1 MFTILSSL
9 AQDESRNISENCKWG
24 IRSKFKKGEMH
35 VNTHKFLGY
44 DKMDGK
50 LVINE
55 REAKIVR
62 RIYREFLWGHS
73 PQEIAKGLEDEG
85 IEGCMG
91 AKKWYP
97 STVINI
103 LKNEKHMGDALL
115 QKSYTADFLTKKQ
128 VKNHGEV
135 TQVYVKG
142 SHIGIIDKETWNAV
156 QLEFAR
162 REEFV
167 KEHGLKGYGYGRECN
182 PFTSRIFCGECGS
195 PYTRHTWRS
204 RGIMQWQCKN
214 HMTDG
219 KVTCVNGFVSQSDL
233 ESGFVKAYNMLL
245 KHKEILIPRWK
256 DTIETGNELERL
268 RAKQF
273 LDLSEQPELECYVPE
288 LAQMIIQM
296 VIIKGIKKYEFT
308 FMDGSRETVCV

>member
-1 MFTILSSL
+1 M
-9 AQDESRNISENCKWG
+9 K
-24 IRSKFKKGEMH
+24 
-35 VNTHKFLGY
+35 
-44 DKMDGK
+44 
-50 LVINE
+50 
-55 REAKIVR
+55 
-62 RIYREFLWGHS
+62 
-73 PQEIAKGLEDEG
+73 G

-167 KEHGLKGYGYGRECN
+167 KR
-182 PFTSRIFCGECGS
+182 T
-195 PYTRHTWRS
+195 
-204 RGIMQWQCKN
+204 
-214 HMTDG
+214 
-219 KVTCVNGFVSQSDL
+219 
-233 ESGFVKAYNMLL
+233 
-245 KHKEILIPRWK
+245 
-256 DTIETGNELERL
+256 TG
-268 RAKQF
+268 
-273 LDLSEQPELECYVPE
+273 
-288 LAQMIIQM
+288 
-296 VIIKGIKKYEFT
+296 
-308 FMDGSRETVCV
+308 